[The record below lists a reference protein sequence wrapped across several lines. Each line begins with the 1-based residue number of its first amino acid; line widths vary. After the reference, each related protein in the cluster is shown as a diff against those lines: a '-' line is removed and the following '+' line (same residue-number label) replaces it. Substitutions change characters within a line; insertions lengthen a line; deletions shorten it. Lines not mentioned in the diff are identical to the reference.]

1 MPTNPYIKVS
11 FGEIEKAI
19 ADILPKIASLP
30 ELSIEEDWAHYCDRE
45 KKHRISTNGNI
56 LEFRCDY
63 EAISAIAWE
72 RFIKNEPI
80 FSSWGVQEIRIFL
93 GDRLDSKISI
103 D

>member
-11 FGEIEKAI
+11 LLDIEKAI

-45 KKHRISTNGNI
+45 KKHRISIKGNI

-63 EAISAIAWE
+63 EAIAAIAWE

-80 FSSWGVQEIRIFL
+80 FSSWGVGEIHIFL
-93 GDRLDSKISI
+93 GDRVNSTISI